1 MFELAQQLSYY
12 LNVVDGGAT
21 SKLVQYGQKIAS
33 IGTIATTA
41 RASLAAMVQPIE
53 AVAQAWSGREQQINN
68 ITRSLRQYQYVG
80 QSIADINREIT
91 RSMPGAT
98 AAERGAAFTRVYND
112 QFAQGRNVARGLIR
126 DMNQMAA
133 ILPGE
138 ANDYMQ
144 SFSQNLPFLSQA
156 RGMTDT
162 RAARLTS
169 YLTAGGIAGGVDS
182 QQSARD
188 LMQFMTN
195 GPHITDR
202 SWTEVW
208 SQYAQRNNGQRVTAS
223 QIHGM
228 TATQRVE
235 ILENIARQLQ
245 PMMDATGDS
254 YEALKGTLNSFRHE
268 LYLFATEPLFEAWK
282 RILSSVA
289 SQLTKLNDALGPVLR
304 VFATLGSYGLDAVQS
319 RIKFVVE
326 DVVNWLNRMPDH
338 IRNFGL
344 QIETAKNE
352 LLRFR
357 GLFEHGK
364 ATVAKAG
371 TGTQQYAQ
379 AHVAPGGTTA
389 TLGTA
394 LLRFFA
400 PEMLLYVLL
409 RFFGVALG
417 PIGLLISS
425 LLVRLFTGPGASA
438 AVATL
443 MTALGSLW
451 AAVVSLVG
459 GTYRLVEA
467 FMDAAVLVSGDLFI
481 SIISGLLMGVQ
492 MFLEGVMLVMGL
504 IANVLGLFFL
514 PLLVIFT
521 PAIALLQIVIE
532 VFGAFIRVLVSFFAG
547 ASGAS
552 YDFIDAIRDTSAEL
566 QRWKRSLME
575 DVWYLMNRVG
585 LLSDSEYQARM
596 RPAAQPAAVPA
607 WADRVAG
614 MFRRSDFDI
623 EEGGGSRTGHAP
635 ANRPQVHQDFRY
647 SRFDITQ
654 KFADGFSPE
663 RVAAAFV
670 GDLESMASQRLS
682 SGFAP
687 AFSNG

>member
-21 SKLVQYGQKIAS
+21 SKLVQYGQKLAS
-33 IGTIATTA
+33 VGVIATTA
-41 RASLAAMVQPIE
+41 RASIQAMIQPIE

-112 QFAQGRNVARGLIR
+112 QFAQGRAVARGLIR

-144 SFSQNLPFLSQA
+144 SFSMNLPFISRA
-156 RGMTDT
+156 RGMTDQ
-162 RAARLTS
+162 RAARLIST
-169 YLTAGGIAGGVDS
+169 LTAGGIAGGVGSDQTS
-182 QQSARD
+182 RD
-188 LMQFMTN
+188 LTQYFTT
-195 GPHITDR
+195 GPSAARDR
-202 SWTEVW
+202 SWGEVW
-208 SQYAQRNNGQRVTAS
+208 SQYATYRGRQVTDTQVRA
-223 QIHGM
+223 M
-228 TATQRVE
+228 TSDQKVE
-235 ILENIARQLQ
+235 VLENIARQLQ

-268 LYLFATEPLFEAWK
+268 LYLFATEPIFEAWK

-304 VFATLGSYGLDAVQS
+304 VFATLASYGLDAVQS
-319 RIKFVVE
+319 RVKFVVE
-326 DVVNWLNRMPDH
+326 DIVNWLNRMPEH
-338 IRNFGL
+338 IRTFGL
-344 QIETAKNE
+344 VIETTKNE

-364 ATVAKAG
+364 ATSMKAG
-371 TGTQQYAQ
+371 TVTQQYAQ
-379 AHVAPGGTTA
+379 AHVDPGGTTA

-409 RFFGVALG
+409 RLFGVALG
-417 PIGLLISS
+417 PIGLLIST
-425 LLVRLFTGPGASA
+425 LLVRLFTGPGAAA

-451 AAVVSLVG
+451 AVVVSLVG

-467 FMDAAVLVSGDLFI
+467 FMDAAVLISGDLI
-481 SIISGLLMGVQ
+481 MSLITGLLTGVQ
-492 MFLEGVMLVMGL
+492 MFFEGVMVVVGL

-514 PLLVIFT
+514 PLLVVFT
-521 PAIALLQIVIE
+521 PAIVLLQIVVE
-532 VFGAFIRVLVSFFAG
+532 VLGAFIRVLVSFFTRAN
-547 ASGAS
+547 GAS

-575 DVWYLMNRVG
+575 DVWYLMNQVG
-585 LLSDSEYQARM
+585 LLSDSEYQARI

-607 WADRVAG
+607 WADRISH
-614 MFRRSDFDI
+614 MFERSPFDI
-623 EEGGGSRTGHAP
+623 SEGEGSHAGRAP
-635 ANRPQVHQDFRY
+635 PNRPQVHQDFRY
-647 SRFDITQ
+647 SRFDVTQ
-654 KFADGFSPE
+654 KFSEGFSPE

-682 SGFAP
+682 SGFTP
-687 AFSNG
+687 AFSGG